1 MNRRKRNDEP
11 PLGRRSADGAALM
24 SATQASASLRAR
36 VCGRAAILT
45 GFLGACLV
53 LSVGAMTQTGSLARA
68 AAWQVRHWG
77 GDTVFGSVLHRRAP
91 TRLVLWAWERPE
103 DLRFAGD
110 DVSVAVLAGTVLLSG
125 EDAVVRPRLQP
136 ARVSP
141 GQTVIGTVHV
151 EIDRRRPLAWTTAQR
166 GTVAAAILSLTGNP
180 RFAEL
185 QVDFE
190 VRASERGVLLDV
202 LRDVRAGLPP
212 GRALSMTALAS
223 WCDTERWLGA
233 APVDDVVPMLFRMGQ
248 GGAVLQQR
256 LAAGGGFGDA
266 HCGRSLGVAVDTP
279 PMGLPSGRRIFLF
292 DPAPWT
298 QGDLAAIRRSL

>member
-1 MNRRKRNDEP
+1 MLAWL
-11 PLGRRSADGAALM
+11 LG
-24 SATQASASLRAR
+24 
-36 VCGRAAILT
+36 
-45 GFLGACLV
+45 GFLV
-53 LSVGAMTQTGSLARA
+53 LSVGA
-68 AAWQVRHWG
+68 
-77 GDTVFGSVLHRRAP
+77 VFGSFLYRRPP

-110 DVSVAVLAGTVLLSG
+110 DVSVAVLAGTVRLSG

-136 ARVSP
+136 ALVSA

-166 GTVAAAILSLTGNP
+166 GTAAAAILSLTDNP

-212 GRALSMTALAS
+212 GRVLSMTALAS

-233 APVDDVVPMLFRMGQ
+233 APVDDVVPMLFRMGP
-248 GGAVLQQR
+248 GGAVLRQR
-256 LAAGGGFGDA
+256 LAAGGGFADS

-279 PMGLPSGRRIFLF
+279 LMGLPAGRRIFLF